1 MFVARRDAGPG
12 VAGFAFTRAPLD
24 LGDRQPPPVRAE
36 AFGRLGAELG
46 VAVAVARQVHGAEVA
61 WASAPVGAGGLVDLD
76 ADADVLIST
85 QPGLAVAVRVADCV
99 PILIADA
106 GGHVVAAVHAGRAG
120 LLAGVVDAA
129 LDAVRTATDAPLEA
143 WVGPHIC
150 GGCYEVPDAMAR
162 AFAERL
168 GTDVTHTR
176 WGTLGIDLARA
187 AARRLAARRVRVQD
201 VARCTYADPAL
212 FSHRRD
218 AATGRLAGIAWP
230 AGRAAS
236 G

>member
-1 MFVARRDAGPG
+1 MFVARRDPG
-12 VAGFAFTRAPLD
+12 VRVAGFAFTRAPLD
-24 LGDRQPPPVRAE
+24 LGDRQPPGARTE

-46 VAVAVARQVHGAEVA
+46 VAVAVARQVHGAGVV
-61 WASAPVGAGGLVDLD
+61 WASAPQGAEGVVDLD

-99 PILIADA
+99 PILLADS
-106 GGHVVAAVHAGRAG
+106 GGSVVAAVHAGREG
-120 LLAGVVDAA
+120 LLAGIVDAA

-150 GGCYEVPDAMAR
+150 GGCYEVPEAMAR
-162 AFAERL
+162 SFAERL
-168 GTDVTHTR
+168 GTDVTRTR
-176 WGTLGIDLARA
+176 WGTPGIDLGGA
-187 AARRLAARRVRVQD
+187 AARRLQARGVRVHD
-201 VARCTYADPAL
+201 LARCTYADPAL
-212 FSHRRD
+212 YSHRRD
-218 AATGRLAGIAWP
+218 AALGRLAGIAWP